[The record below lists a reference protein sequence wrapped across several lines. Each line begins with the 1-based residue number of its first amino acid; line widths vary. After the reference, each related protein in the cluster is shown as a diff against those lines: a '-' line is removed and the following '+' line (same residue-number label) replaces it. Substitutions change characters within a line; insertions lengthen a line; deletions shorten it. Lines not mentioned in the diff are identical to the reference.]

1 MKIRTIFKPSYL
13 KIAAGISFLFIV
25 TYFLS
30 PSFLELLELKTVDAR
45 FRSRPPITPGQDV
58 VIATID
64 EKSLDE
70 LGRWPWPRTVIAR
83 LIGKLKLY
91 GASVIAFDIV
101 FSEPTEHFEL
111 NSILSLEG
119 EYKGS
124 ESIPPGFTDY
134 VNKIRT
140 EIDPDVKLGKS
151 IKNSG
156 KVILG
161 YFFHFSEG
169 AAPKEGRELLHNY
182 QNVDVLKQGA
192 ETILNASA
200 IESNIEVIA
209 NGAKGFGYYN
219 IVPDNDGSVRWNPLV
234 IQYRNKYYAPLSL
247 QLIKAYLGDPPLSLT
262 LTDYGVSNIKLGAT
276 SIPVDESGR
285 LFINYYGG
293 QKVFPYYSI
302 ADIMSG
308 RIEKERL
315 KGKIVLIG
323 SNAVGIYDM
332 RVTPFEGVYPGVE
345 IHATVID
352 NILNKRFLVKPQWF
366 NLLDILAIAGIGI
379 FLGIVIPRLSAITG
393 IFTVIAFLA
402 GYIYF
407 SLYLFNHNGLLFNIT
422 YPVLVV
428 ITTYLCLV
436 LYRYTMEVREKK
448 KIKST
453 FQHYV
458 AAPVMEEILK
468 HPEKLKLG
476 GEEKELTVLF
486 SDIRRFTTISE
497 GLKPNALINL
507 LNEYLSAMS
516 EVVFKYQGYLD
527 KYVGDAIMAVYGAPL
542 MQEDHINK
550 ACLTALD
557 MMERLNGIRQEWKG
571 KGLPIL
577 NIGIGINTGN
587 MVVGNVGSEQKY
599 EYTVIGDNVNLAS
612 RLEDLNKLY
621 GTNIIVSERVY
632 KQIGEDF
639 FCRELDIVQVKG
651 KIKPVTIYELIDRKG
666 VSSLKGAVDAFHR
679 GLKYYREK
687 RWEEAIKAF
696 NTVIELKPDDG
707 PSLLFIQ
714 RCRQFMVSPPPDD
727 WQGIFIIHH

>member
-234 IQYRNKYYAPLSL
+234 IQYRNKYYA
-247 QLIKAYLGDPPLSLT
+247 PLSLT

>member
-247 QLIKAYLGDPPLSLT
+247 QVIKAYLGDPPLSLT

>member
-1 MKIRTIFKPSYL
+1 VKIRTIFKPSYL

-247 QLIKAYLGDPPLSLT
+247 QVIKAYLGDPPLSLT

>member
-13 KIAAGISFLFIV
+13 KIAIGISFLFII

-91 GASVIAFDIV
+91 GAGVIAFDIV
-101 FSEPTEHFEL
+101 FSEPTEHSEL

-182 QNVDVLKQGA
+182 QNVDVFKQGA

-209 NGAKGFGYYN
+209 NGAKSFGYYN

-247 QLIKAYLGDPPLSLT
+247 QAIKAYLGDPPLSLT

-293 QKVFPYYSI
+293 QKAFPYYSI

-308 RIEKERL
+308 RIEKEKL
-315 KGKIVLIG
+315 KDKIVLIG

-352 NILNKRFLVKPQWF
+352 NILNKRFLVRPQWF

-436 LYRYTMEVREKK
+436 LYRYAMELREKK

-458 AAPVMEEILK
+458 AAPVMEELLK

-557 MMERLNGIRQEWKG
+557 MMERLNSIRQEWKG

-632 KQIGEDF
+632 RQIGEEF

-651 KIKPVTIYELIDRKG
+651 KTKPVAIYELIDRKS

-687 RWEEAIKAF
+687 RWEEAVKAF

-714 RCRQFMVSPPPDD
+714 RCRQFMVSPPSDD